1 MDKYSSMTIVDLG
14 GGRWQARLRYKEDGV
29 WRRDSRN
36 FEASSKRAAR
46 AEGERVR
53 AELERLAAARLAV
66 PVGEDGG
73 PLLLPAFLEAYVR
86 GSEAGGGIEPTTA
99 TNYRHAAAH
108 ICRYLS
114 LKRVDELTPQD
125 VLAMQEGLLSDGL
138 CPNTV
143 ARAHRFLKQAM
154 AYAVDMG
161 VVSRT
166 PFTRQVKPPKRVY
179 REPNALDD
187 ATRMRLLAALDA
199 TADTELTL
207 AVRLG
212 LSAGLRRE
220 EICGLRWRD
229 VDLGR
234 GVVMVRQAIT
244 QVGGKTYL
252 KGPKTPKSR
261 RDVPLEPD
269 LARRLSRRLSD
280 VRRACAARDADF
292 SPDLYALGDDRG
304 AFYNPTRLTKEFGA
318 LSKALD
324 LRGTTGKR
332 VGLHDL
338 RHTFATYLVAKGTDV
353 KTVSSLMGHANAAMT
368 LNVYAS
374 ADPDA
379 RLAAGR
385 VVAEAMAERPRR
397 DEGPRRP
404 LLRVV

>member
-1 MDKYSSMTIVDLG
+1 MEKYSSMTIVDLG
-14 GGRWQARLRYKEDGV
+14 GGRWQARLRYKEGNV

-36 FEASSKRAAR
+36 FRANSRRAATVVANEIR
-46 AEGERVR
+46 AD
-53 AELERLAAARLAV
+53 LERLAATDHKTHV
-66 PVGEDGG
+66 DDNGS
-73 PLLLPAFLEAYVR
+73 LLLPRFLETYT
-86 GSEAGGGIEPTTA
+86 SSLEAGGGIEPTTA
-99 TNYRHAAAH
+99 VNYHHTTAH

-114 LKRVDELTPQD
+114 TCRVDEVTPQAI
-125 VLAMQEGLLSDGL
+125 LKMQEGLLEDGL
-138 CPNTV
+138 CANTV
-143 ARAHRFLKQAM
+143 AKAHRFLKQAM
-154 AYAVDMG
+154 QYAVDTG
-161 VVSRT
+161 LVEKT
-166 PFTRQVKPPKRVY
+166 PFNRQVKPPKRVY
-179 REPNALDD
+179 REPNAFDD
-187 ATRMRLLAALDA
+187 ATRRRLLAALDA

-229 VDLGR
+229 VDLDR
-234 GVVMVRQAIT
+234 RVILVRQAIT
-244 QVGGKTYL
+244 QAGGKTYL

-261 RDVPLEPD
+261 RDVPLELD
-269 LARRLSRRLSD
+269 LAKRLSRRLEGI
-280 VRRACAARDADF
+280 RRACIARGTVL
-292 SPDLYALGDDRG
+292 SPDLYVLGNDSG

-324 LRGTTGKR
+324 LRGATGRR

-353 KTVSSLMGHANAAMT
+353 KTVSSLMGHSNAAMT

-379 RLAAGR
+379 KLAAGR
-385 VVAEAMAERPRR
+385 VVAEAMAERPAR
-397 DEGPRRP
+397 EETPRRP

>member
-1 MDKYSSMTIVDLG
+1 M
-14 GGRWQARLRYKEDGV
+14 
-29 WRRDSRN
+29 
-36 FEASSKRAAR
+36 
-46 AEGERVR
+46 
-53 AELERLAAARLAV
+53 
-66 PVGEDGG
+66 
-73 PLLLPAFLEAYVR
+73 
-86 GSEAGGGIEPTTA
+86 
-99 TNYRHAAAH
+99 
-108 ICRYLS
+108 
-114 LKRVDELTPQD
+114 
-125 VLAMQEGLLSDGL
+125 
-138 CPNTV
+138 
-143 ARAHRFLKQAM
+143 
-154 AYAVDMG
+154 
-161 VVSRT
+161 
-166 PFTRQVKPPKRVY
+166 
-179 REPNALDD
+179 
-187 ATRMRLLAALDA
+187 
-199 TADTELTL
+199 
-207 AVRLG
+207 RLG

-244 QVGGKTYL
+244 QVGGRTYL

-269 LARRLSRRLSD
+269 LAGRLSRRLSD
-280 VRRACAARDADF
+280 VRWACAARGSDF

-385 VVAEAMAERPRR
+385 VVAEAMAERPTR
-397 DEGPRRP
+397 EETPRRP